1 MLVVPSSAKAA
12 HPRARSVS
20 ASLSNQLLAPR
31 ARTPA
36 AVLLAHSGARRPG
49 SLQPPLL
56 LLSLPLPLPLPPL
69 LLPPPLLLLLPV
81 EATFARRGRACA
93 AVALVM

>member
-1 MLVVPSSAKAA
+1 
-12 HPRARSVS
+12 VS

-56 LLSLPLPLPLPPL
+56 LLSLPLPLPPL

>member
-1 MLVVPSSAKAA
+1 
-12 HPRARSVS
+12 VS

-69 LLPPPLLLLLPV
+69 LLLPV